1 MAAMPTID
9 TRSQPSLSFAPPEPR
24 ARVRGP
30 RTDGQAERGA
40 VPVGPGRPAIAAP
53 MHGSG
58 GLLGQVSDYPVQYE
72 KVQAPPLR
80 EETLARDR
88 LLDWLNVKIHRR
100 VVLVLAEAGYGKT
113 TLLADFSR
121 RTRVR
126 TAWYRLDRGD
136 RDWLGFIAHLVA
148 AFRVH
153 QPDFGPVTQ
162 SMIHD
167 ATVGTTNRDMVL
179 EAFVRE
185 LGSLSAEPASLV
197 LDDFHLVDDSEDAR
211 AIVRTMLARAPE
223 RLTFV
228 IISRTPPAL
237 PLARLRSLGEVAELL
252 TGDLR
257 FAPDETE
264 QLFRETYALDLEPG
278 VVAELSRRT
287 EGWVAS
293 LQLVHAAIRDRNQSE
308 IRAFVRSLS
317 GAEGNLYDYLAEEVV
332 GELSGDLQQFLMRT
346 SLLEV
351 IEPVLGGVAS
361 RTTASQTAASIAD
374 GEMLGLF
381 ARLGPNTR
389 GHVRAHPLV
398 RDFLQARLRRSHG
411 ADVVVEIHREVA
423 RAAESRDWRISGHHY
438 LEAGDLDDAR
448 RVLASAIESILATGA
463 YVAAEELVTALPA
476 TDHPD
481 PNVLVVLSRL
491 AQQRGQSELGRE
503 LAEAALL
510 ERRDSSA
517 VGMTVLSARM
527 AAGDIEG
534 AMAIAAELERGAASV
549 QGKAIGQT
557 TRLLLSTSLT
567 GKIEAAQAA
576 LEAAITM
583 LRPLGSGH
591 FVGVGLSNLGYL
603 CRAQGDATRA
613 LAVADEAIGLLET
626 TSAGGEL
633 VSALLLRAW
642 ALAHLGDLRR
652 ARLAIDEARSK
663 ARGDQSLE
671 VAYEAGEIEALYGDP
686 ASSLHL
692 LASVEDNISAA
703 TDAGEQALLAQ
714 IHGLIAI
721 GRFDDARFAAS
732 KLNVGALRSAV
743 AFETRRHLVTASVDV
758 LTGSTS
764 GVEAARLCQLE
775 AANQGASL
783 WESVARLFASSA
795 DRNLFGDVVRQQCI
809 RDVAVISMAADVV
822 ALHLDCLD
830 SRTRGLVA
838 SEIHIRAERWR
849 APLRRAI
856 TTMGGPQQAEAAK
869 MLDEVGTTD
878 DVVLLGKPPRRPAV
892 ARFHL
897 PQGRACREDSLPRS
911 LSKTSAV
918 SGSSLA
924 VGRWRAP
931 LFGARSSPFSR
942 SFSRVL
948 EWQPRAKKFS
958 RRLWPDLEPSTAQ
971 NSLNQT
977 VYFLRRVFEPRFS
990 EETTPGYVGQ
1000 DGETLWLDGGL
1011 VQSRSR
1017 QCRELVKNV
1026 GTPANP
1032 EQAMELARAYRGRF
1046 ALDFLYEDWASQYRD
1061 SLHAAYLRVVESSL
1075 RADTDSGQYERG
1087 ILLAQV
1093 ATEAEPEAE
1102 ELQLALTRLYRLSGS
1117 LAAASEQY
1125 QNYARSQRDLGLEP
1139 EPFETL

>member
-9 TRSQPSLSFAPPEPR
+9 TRSQPSLSFAAPEPR

-30 RTDGQAERGA
+30 RIDGPADRGS
-40 VPVGPGRPAIAAP
+40 VPVGPGRPAIVAP

-58 GLLGQVSDYPVQYE
+58 GPLGHVSDYPVQYE

-88 LLDWLNVKIHRR
+88 LLDWLNVKVHRR

-126 TAWYRLDRGD
+126 TCWYRLDRGD

-153 QPDFGPVTQ
+153 QPDFAPVTQ

-185 LGSLSAEPASLV
+185 LATLSAEPASLV

-228 IISRTPPAL
+228 LISRTAPSL

-257 FAPDETE
+257 FAPEETE

-332 GELSGDLQQFLMRT
+332 GELSADLQQFLMRT

-361 RTTASQTAASIAD
+361 RTTSSQTAASIAD

-381 ARLGPNTR
+381 SRLGPNTR

-411 ADVVVEIHREVA
+411 ADVLVEIHREVA
-423 RAAESRDWRISGHHY
+423 HAAESRDWRIAGHHY

-463 YVAAEELVTALPA
+463 YVAAEELVTALPT
-476 TDHPD
+476 TDRPD

-503 LAEAALL
+503 LAEAAFL

-517 VGMTVLSARM
+517 VAMTVLSARM

-534 AMAIAAELERGAASV
+534 AMVIADELEKGAVSI
-549 QGKAIGQT
+549 QGQAIGQT

-567 GKIEAAQAA
+567 GEIGAAQSA

-603 CRAQGDATRA
+603 RRAQGDATQA
-613 LAVADEAIGLLET
+613 LAAADEAISLLEA

-633 VSALLLRAW
+633 VSALLLRGW
-642 ALAHLGDLRR
+642 ALAHIGDLTR
-652 ARLAIDEARSK
+652 ARSALHEARQR
-663 ARGDQSLE
+663 ARGDQLLE

-686 ASSLHL
+686 ASSLQL
-692 LASVEDNISAA
+692 LASVEDSISAA

-714 IHGLIAI
+714 IHGFIAI

-732 KLNVGALRSAV
+732 KLNFGTLRSAV
-743 AFETRRHLVTASVDV
+743 AFETRRQLVRASIDV
-758 LTGSTS
+758 LTGESS
-764 GVEAARLCQLE
+764 GTHAARLCQHE

-783 WESVARLFASSA
+783 WESIARLFASSA
-795 DRNLFGDVVRQQCI
+795 DRDLFGDAVRQQSE
-809 RDVAVISMAADVV
+809 RDIAAVSMAADVV
-822 ALHLDCLD
+822 ALHLDGLD
-830 SRTRGLVA
+830 PDTRNLVA
-838 SEIHIRAERWR
+838 GEIHLRPERWR

-856 TTMGGPQQAEAAK
+856 TTTGGTQQAEAAK
-869 MLDEVGTTD
+869 MLDEVGTNED
-878 DVVLLGKPPRRPAV
+878 IVLLRKTAKTALSGPFPSAAGKA
-892 ARFHL
+892 L
-897 PQGRACREDSLPRS
+897 
-911 LSKTSAV
+911 
-918 SGSSLA
+918 
-924 VGRWRAP
+924 
-931 LFGARSSPFSR
+931 
-942 SFSRVL
+942 
-948 EWQPRAKKFS
+948 S
-958 RRLWPDLEPSTAQ
+958 RRLAPRVFVEDLGRIGILIGGRTVESSTVRRKVLALLAFLLTRPGLAATREEVLEAMWPDFEPSTAQ

-1000 DGETLWLDGGL
+1000 DGETLWLDGNL

-1017 QCRELVKNV
+1017 QCRELVKTV
-1026 GTPANP
+1026 GTPADP
-1032 EQAMELARAYRGRF
+1032 TQAMELARSYRGRF
-1046 ALDFLYEDWASQYRD
+1046 ALDFLYEDWASLYRD

-1075 RADTDSGQYERG
+1075 RADTDSGHYERG

-1102 ELQLALTRLYRLSGS
+1102 ELQMALTRLYRLSGS

>member
-30 RTDGQAERGA
+30 RNDGQAARGP
-40 VPVGPGRPAIAAP
+40 VPVGPGRPAIVAP
-53 MHGSG
+53 LHGSG

-126 TAWYRLDRGD
+126 TSWYRLDRGD

-148 AFRVH
+148 AFRIH
-153 QPDFGPVTQ
+153 QPDFAPVTQ

-167 ATVGTTNRDMVL
+167 AAVGTTNRDMVL

-185 LGSLSAEPASLV
+185 LGTLSAEPASLV

-228 IISRTPPAL
+228 LISRTPPSL

-257 FAPDETE
+257 FAPEETE

-351 IEPVLGGVAS
+351 IEPALGGVAA

-381 ARLGPNTR
+381 TRLGPNTR
-389 GHVRAHPLV
+389 GHVLAHPLV

-411 ADVVVEIHREVA
+411 ADIVIEIHREVA
-423 RAAESRDWRISGHHY
+423 RAAEPRDWRIAGHHY

-476 TDHPD
+476 TDRPD

-517 VGMTVLSARM
+517 VAMTVLSARM
-527 AAGDIEG
+527 AAGDITG
-534 AMAIAAELERGAASV
+534 AMVIADELERGGESV
-549 QGKAIGQT
+549 QGQAIGQT
-557 TRLLLSTSLT
+557 TRLLLSTSLI
-567 GKIEAAQAA
+567 GEIDVAQAA

-603 CRAQGDATRA
+603 CRAQGDAKRA
-613 LAVADEAIGLLET
+613 LSAADEAIGLLEA

-642 ALAHLGDLRR
+642 ALAHIGDLMR
-652 ARLAIDEARSK
+652 ARSAIDEARQR
-663 ARGDQSLE
+663 ARGDQLLE

-686 ASSLHL
+686 GSSLHL
-692 LASVEDNISAA
+692 LASVEDSISAA

-732 KLNVGALRSAV
+732 KLHLGALRSAV
-743 AFETRRHLVTASVDV
+743 AFETRRHLVRASVDV
-758 LTGSTS
+758 LTGEAS
-764 GVEAARLCQLE
+764 GTESARRSQRM
-775 AANQGASL
+775 AANQGASV
-783 WESVARLFASSA
+783 WESVARLFALSA
-795 DRNLFGDVVRQQCI
+795 DRDLFGDAVRQQSR
-809 RDVAVISMAADVV
+809 RDVAVVSMAADIV

-830 SRTRGLVA
+830 PDTRALVA
-838 SEIHIRAERWR
+838 SEIHLRAERWR
-849 APLRRAI
+849 APLRRTI
-856 TTMGGPQQAEAAK
+856 VTTGGTQQAEAAK
-869 MLDEVGTTD
+869 MLDEVGTTE
-878 DVVLLGKPPRRPAV
+878 DVVLLRKAAKTAGGGPFPPAAGKA
-892 ARFHL
+892 L
-897 PQGRACREDSLPRS
+897 
-911 LSKTSAV
+911 
-918 SGSSLA
+918 
-924 VGRWRAP
+924 
-931 LFGARSSPFSR
+931 
-942 SFSRVL
+942 
-948 EWQPRAKKFS
+948 S
-958 RRLWPDLEPSTAQ
+958 RRLAPRVFVEDLGRIGILIGGRPVESSTVRRKVLALLAFLLTRPGIAATREEVLEAMWPDFEPSTAQ

-1000 DGETLWLDGGL
+1000 DGETLWLDENL

-1017 QCRELVKNV
+1017 QCRELVKTV
-1026 GTPANP
+1026 GTPADP
-1032 EQAMELARAYRGRF
+1032 AQAIELARAYRGRF

-1075 RADTDSGQYERG
+1075 RADTDSGHYERG

-1102 ELQLALTRLYRLSGS
+1102 ELQMSLTRLYRLSGS